1 MAFSTTLGAIAQHVG
16 ARLIG
21 DADKV
26 VTGLQTLSLA
36 GSDQVSFL
44 ANPRYRAALASTRA
58 AAVLVSPGMAA
69 QCPVD
74 YLEVGDPY
82 LAYAKVSRLFDNRR
96 KPAAGIHASACVDP
110 SARVDASA
118 SVGPYAVIEAGAEIG
133 AGVEIGPHTVVGADC
148 RIGADTR
155 LAAHVTLYHEV
166 RIGERVLVHSGA
178 VIGADGFGFANESG
192 NWVKIAQLGGVEIG
206 SDVEIGAGTTIDR
219 GALEDTRI
227 GAGVIL
233 DNQIQ
238 VAHNVE
244 IGEKTAIAGC
254 TAIAGS
260 TKIGSRCT
268 IAGAAGITGHL
279 SIADGVHIT
288 AMTLV
293 TKSLTQAGAYS
304 SGTGMS
310 DHRSWKRNVVRFGQ
324 LDQLA
329 KRLTR
334 LEKALKVTDTD

>member
-1 MAFSTTLGAIAQHVG
+1 MVFSTTLGEIAQRVG

-21 DADKV
+21 DPEKV
-26 VTGLQTLSLA
+26 VSGLHTLSLA
-36 GSDQVSFL
+36 GPAQVSFL
-44 ANPRYRAALASTRA
+44 ANPRYRTALAATKA
-58 AAVLVSPGMAA
+58 AAVLVTPDMAA

-74 YLEVGDPY
+74 CLEVRDPY
-82 LAYAKVSRLFDNRR
+82 LAYAKLSLLFDKRD
-96 KPAAGIHASACVDP
+96 KPAAGIHSSACIDP
-110 SARVDASA
+110 SATVAASA
-118 SVGPYAVIEAGAEIG
+118 SIGPYAVIEAGADIG
-133 AGVEIGPHTVVGADC
+133 AGVEVGPHCVVGAGC
-148 RIGADTR
+148 RIGAQSR
-155 LAAHVTLYHEV
+155 LAAHVTLYHGV
-166 RIGERVLVHSGA
+166 HVGQRVLIHSGA

-206 SDVEIGAGTTIDR
+206 DDVEVGAGTTIDR
-219 GALEDTRI
+219 GALENTRI

-329 KRLTR
+329 KRLTT
-334 LEKALKVTDTD
+334 LEKTLKVTDKD